1 VNWLYDIRNAQKQAA
16 LCIPRLSFARIV
28 REIAEDFHRDL
39 KFQSVAL
46 AALQHS
52 AELILVSWFSMLFSN
67 SRYETANI

>member
-16 LCIPRLSFARIV
+16 LCIPRLSFARLV
-28 REIAEDFHRDL
+28 REIAGGFHRDL
-39 KFQSVAL
+39 RFQSVAL

-52 AELILVSWFSMLFSN
+52 AESMLATWFSMLFSN